1 METKKIRITGAQLS
15 FTFGAI
21 QENKSKI
28 LNTLEEAEK
37 INSDIVVFPELCVT
51 GYPPEDLL
59 LRESFVGKNFAVLE
73 EIAEFSGRTSGVI
86 GFVDRSLEEQ
96 TMDNV
101 DRNITNAAAIVQNG
115 DVKGIYH
122 KSFLPNYSVFD
133 EARYFAKGTKP
144 EEIFWYEDIAVGIN
158 ICEDIW
164 INNGPAEEQVKK
176 GASLIININASPF
189 DINKTE
195 SRKVNVRDKAKKLKV
210 PILYLNM
217 VGGQDEL
224 VFDGG
229 SFLVDADGNIIYEA
243 GQFSEEIFSFDLEL
257 EIKNVKSENKLIV
270 NEKKSDLPPLK
281 TSDSL
286 SELESMY
293 AALKMGLSDYVEKN
307 NFKKVLVGLSGGI
320 DSALT
325 ATIAV
330 DALTSDN
337 VIGVAMTSKFNPKS
351 SLEDAKEL
359 ADNLNIELKTV
370 NIEETAEKFRNLLK
384 DNIDDDLKSVVAE
397 NIQSRIRGNILM
409 GLSNQLGAM
418 VVSTGNKSEM
428 AVGYSTLYGDLVGG
442 FALLKDVYK
451 TEVYKLSDYR
461 NSISKVIP
469 QNIIEKKPSAEL
481 SEDQYDSD
489 SLPEYDLLDKI
500 LKMYI
505 ELDYSS
511 EKIINSD
518 IDKEVVFDILEKI
531 DRNEYKRKQVAPGVK
546 LTSRAFGKDRR
557 MPITNTYIRDLSLIH
572 I

>member
-1 METKKIRITGAQLS
+1 VETKKIRITGAQLS
-15 FTFGAI
+15 FTVGAI

-122 KSFLPNYSVFD
+122 KCYLPNYSVFD

-158 ICEDIW
+158 ICEDVW
-164 INNGPAEEQVKK
+164 INNGPAEEQVKQ

-229 SFLVDADGNIIYEA
+229 SFLVDAEGNIIYEA

-337 VIGVAMTSKFNPKS
+337 VIGVAMPSKFNPKS

-384 DNIDDDLKSVVAE
+384 DNIDDDLKSVVDE

-505 ELDYSS
+505 ELDFSS

-557 MPITNTYIRDLSLIH
+557 MPITNTYIRDRS
-572 I
+572 

>member
-1 METKKIRITGAQLS
+1 METKKLRITGAQLS
-15 FTFGAI
+15 FTVGAI

-122 KSFLPNYSVFD
+122 KCYLPNYSVFD

-158 ICEDIW
+158 ICEDVW
-164 INNGPAEEQVKK
+164 INNGPAEEQVKQ

-229 SFLVDADGNIIYEA
+229 SFLVDAEGNIIYEA
-243 GQFSEEIFSFDLEL
+243 RQFSEEIFSFDLEL

-270 NEKKSDLPPLK
+270 NEKKSDLPLLK
-281 TSDSL
+281 ASDSL

-337 VIGVAMTSKFNPKS
+337 VIGVAMPSKFNPKS
-351 SLEDAKEL
+351 SLDDAKEL
-359 ADNLNIELKTV
+359 AENLNIELKTI
-370 NIEETAEKFRNLLK
+370 NIEETTEKFRNLLK
-384 DNIDDDLKSVVAE
+384 DNLNDDLKSVVDE

-505 ELDYSS
+505 ELDFSS

-557 MPITNTYIRDLSLIH
+557 MPITNTYIRDRS
-572 I
+572 

>member
-1 METKKIRITGAQLS
+1 METKKLRITGAQLS
-15 FTFGAI
+15 FTVGAI

-122 KSFLPNYSVFD
+122 KCYLPNYSVFD

-158 ICEDIW
+158 ICEDVW

-195 SRKVNVRDKAKKLKV
+195 SRKVNVRDKAKKLNV

-337 VIGVAMTSKFNPKS
+337 VIGVAMPSKFNPKS
-351 SLEDAKEL
+351 SLDDAKEL
-359 ADNLNIELKTV
+359 ADNLNIELKTI

-384 DNIDDDLKSVVAE
+384 DNLDDDLKSVVDE

-557 MPITNTYIRDLSLIH
+557 MPITNTYIRDRS
-572 I
+572 

>member
-1 METKKIRITGAQLS
+1 METKKLRITGAQLS
-15 FTFGAI
+15 FTVGAI

-122 KSFLPNYSVFD
+122 KCYLPNYSVFD

-158 ICEDIW
+158 ICEDVW
-164 INNGPAEEQVKK
+164 INNGPAEEQVRQ

-337 VIGVAMTSKFNPKS
+337 VIGVAMPSKFNPKS

-384 DNIDDDLKSVVAE
+384 DNLDDDLKSVVDE

-557 MPITNTYIRDLSLIH
+557 MPITNTYIRDRS
-572 I
+572 

>member
-1 METKKIRITGAQLS
+1 VETKKIRITGAQLS
-15 FTFGAI
+15 FTVGAI

-122 KSFLPNYSVFD
+122 KCYLPNYSVFD

-195 SRKVNVRDKAKKLKV
+195 SRKVNVRDKAKKLNV

-337 VIGVAMTSKFNPKS
+337 VIGVAMPSKFNPKS
-351 SLEDAKEL
+351 SLGDAKEL

-384 DNIDDDLKSVVAE
+384 DNIDDDLKSVVDE

-557 MPITNTYIRDLSLIH
+557 MPITNTYIRDRS
-572 I
+572 

>member
-15 FTFGAI
+15 FTVGAI

-122 KSFLPNYSVFD
+122 KCYLPNYSVFD

-229 SFLVDADGNIIYEA
+229 SFLVDADGNIIYQA

-337 VIGVAMTSKFNPKS
+337 VIGVAMPSKFNPKS

-359 ADNLNIELKTV
+359 ADNLNIELKTI

-384 DNIDDDLKSVVAE
+384 DNVDDDLKSVVDE

-557 MPITNTYIRDLSLIH
+557 MPITNTYIRDRS
-572 I
+572 